1 MKEGKKSGFGIIG
14 LGRFGMALTKTLAEA
29 DAEVMVIDE
38 DESKLRRV
46 RNYVQDAFKLGK
58 LTKEALEDTGIGECE
73 TVVVCIGERVDVSLL
88 TTLNV
93 INLGVPRVIAKAD
106 SIEHGIILE
115 RIGAEVVHPE
125 METATRLAAVLLES
139 AALDMMNLNDDYV
152 VSEIKVNN
160 WLNGKSVCDLH
171 LEKYALKMIAL
182 ERGSSSTIV
191 NFSQEDI
198 VAGGDAIAVIG
209 KFSDVDRFERKV
221 MNRE

>member
-58 LTKEALEDTGIGECE
+58 LTKEALEDAGIGECE

-160 WLNGKSVCDLH
+160 WLNGKSVRDLH

>member
-58 LTKEALEDTGIGECE
+58 LTNEALEDTGIGECE

-160 WLNGKSVCDLH
+160 WLNGKSVRDLH

>member
-14 LGRFGMALTKTLAEA
+14 LGRFGLALTKTLAEA

-160 WLNGKSVCDLH
+160 WLNGKSVRDLH

>member
-1 MKEGKKSGFGIIG
+1 MWS
-14 LGRFGMALTKTLAEA
+14 A
-29 DAEVMVIDE
+29 
-38 DESKLRRV
+38 S
-46 RNYVQDAFKLGK
+46 
-58 LTKEALEDTGIGECE
+58 
-73 TVVVCIGERVDVSLL
+73 ERVDVSLL

-160 WLNGKSVCDLH
+160 WLNGKSVRDLH